1 MCGIA
6 GFWSNTIIDDK
17 SSLIKSMTDSI
28 AHRGPD
34 GEGQWLSQDQN
45 ITLGHRRLSIIDLSD
60 NGSQPMHFMDRYSI
74 TFNGEI
80 YNYIEIRE
88 SLLHKG
94 YVFRTESDTEVIL
107 AAYHEWNEKC
117 LFKFDGMFA
126 FAIYDNEAKELFC
139 ARDRFGE
146 KPFYY
151 SFYNGCF
158 VFASEMKAIWA
169 FGVPKEP
176 NSKMLYSYLA
186 EDLVENPLDQ
196 RETFFTNIYKLKS
209 SHYFIYKGEKSIN
222 QLNYWSIDLTKASQI
237 DPNQISNH
245 FLGLLETSLKRR
257 LRSDVS
263 IGSSLSG
270 GLDSSSIVA
279 LISKFSN
286 SNHTFSARFKDF
298 NKDEGKFIDL
308 VTSRFKTNH
317 HNVYVNENQLMKE
330 LDKLIWH
337 QEEPFQTG
345 SIYAQWCVY
354 QEARR
359 NNIIVMLD
367 GQGAD
372 EYLCGYD
379 KDFKSYLKEIYNH
392 PELANTF
399 KKEIK
404 NNHHYDVSLSKKDQL
419 FLKSPKFYKF
429 LAQTSKTFLD
439 NTPNGISKEFHQS
452 FHSKQSPFI
461 EFSDLKQTLLHEMT
475 NQGLEKLLKFADRNS
490 MAHSVEVRLPF
501 LFHELV
507 EFVFS
512 LNSSYFLKDGWSKS
526 ILRNA
531 IDDLLPNEIV
541 RRKDKIGFEAPHHNW
556 MDNSLFNEL
565 YKESFDY
572 LYKNKMITMDYTNK
586 WKIVIASKFLKGS

>member
-6 GFWSNTIIDDK
+6 GFWSNTVIDNK
-17 SSLIKSMTDSI
+17 ISLIKSMTDSI
-28 AHRGPD
+28 AHRGPN
-34 GEGQWLSQDQN
+34 GEGHWMSKDQN
-45 ITLGHRRLSIIDLSD
+45 ITLGHRRLSIIDLSN
-60 NGSQPMHFMDRYSI
+60 NGNQPMHFMDRYSI

-88 SLLHKG
+88 VLLHKG

-107 AAYHEWNEKC
+107 AAYHEWKDKC
-117 LFKFDGMFA
+117 LSKFDGMFA
-126 FAIYDNEAKELFC
+126 IVIYDNEAKQLFC

-176 NSKMLYSYLA
+176 SNKMLYSYLA

-196 RETFFTNIYKLKS
+196 RETFFNNIYKLKS

-222 QLNYWSIDLTKASQI
+222 QLNYWKIDLIKASQI
-237 DPNQISNH
+237 DASQISNH

-263 IGSSLSG
+263 VGSSLSG

-279 LISKFSN
+279 LISKFSK
-286 SNHTFSARFKDF
+286 SNHTFSARFKNF
-298 NKDEGKFIDL
+298 KKDEGKFIDI

-317 HNVYVNENQLMKE
+317 HNVYVNENQLMME

-379 KDFKSYLKEIYNH
+379 KDFKSYLKEIRHNIKF
-392 PELANTF
+392 ANSF
-399 KKEIK
+399 KSQIK

-419 FLKSPKFYKF
+419 FLKSPRFYKF
-429 LAQTSKTFLD
+429 LAQSSKIVLD
-439 NTPNGISKEFHQS
+439 KAPMGISKEFHQS
-452 FHSKQSPFI
+452 FHSKQSHFI
-461 EFSDLKQTLLHEMT
+461 EFSDLKQTLLYEMT

-501 LFHELV
+501 LYHELV
-507 EFVFS
+507 EFIFS

-531 IDDLLPNEIV
+531 VEDLLPNEIV
-541 RRKDKIGFEAPHHNW
+541 RRKDKIGFEAPQNDW
-556 MDNSLFNEL
+556 MDNSLFSEI

-572 LYKNKMITMDYTNK
+572 LYKNKMITTDYSNK
-586 WKIVIASKFLKGS
+586 WKIVIAAKFLKGS